1 VITPPFTEAAF
12 RSHVERLASEEFEG
26 RAPGSAGEKKTLAY
40 IEQQFRAAGLQPGI
54 GDSFLQPVP
63 LVESRR
69 TPTRP

>member
-1 VITPPFTEAAF
+1 M
-12 RSHVERLASEEFEG
+12 SRLG
-26 RAPGSAGEKKTLAY
+26 GIRGTGSAGEKKTLAY